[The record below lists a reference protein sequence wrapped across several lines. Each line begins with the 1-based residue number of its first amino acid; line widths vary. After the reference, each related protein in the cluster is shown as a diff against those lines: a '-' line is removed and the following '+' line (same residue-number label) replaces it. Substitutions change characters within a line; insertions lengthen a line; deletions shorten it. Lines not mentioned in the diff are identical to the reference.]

1 MNFDDFQREDWILS
15 ALALL
20 LAIDLLFLPWFSFS
34 LGPFTL
40 TTTATGSFDGW
51 TAILAVLACLLIVID
66 IVVERVS
73 PATTVPTL
81 GDGRARTRFVL
92 AAVAAGFVA
101 LKFVLH
107 VHFSDFGSGFYG
119 GIVLAV
125 LLVFAAWR
133 IAGGRPLYRPEI
145 R

>member
-92 AAVAAGFVA
+92 ATVAGGLVL

-107 VHFSDFGSGFYG
+107 IHFSWFVSGFYG

-133 IAGGRPLYRPEI
+133 IASGRPLYRPEI